1 MLESSGYGHFGN
13 SGEPSDYA
21 GPGDVALSFTDG
33 TSDYAMKNNVYFSN
47 STLMGDVAFTST
59 WNANFD
65 PNGHDSNGDGVKDT
79 NGGWADDSL
88 NVDELN
94 ITLDNGSKWVGQAT
108 INAKTI
114 YPDTMYDVATNS
126 LTPVAQ
132 LKLMVGIAS
141 STTKYSRVVYLT

>member
-1 MLESSGYGHFGN
+1 MVISVTLVSRVIML
-13 SGEPSDYA
+13 A
-21 GPGDVALSFTDG
+21 GDVALSFTDS

-65 PNGHDSNGDGVKDT
+65 PSGHDSNGDGVKDT
-79 NGGWADDSL
+79 NAGWVDDSL

-94 ITLDNGSKWVGQAT
+94 ITLNNGSKWVGQAT
-108 INAKTI
+108 FNAETI
-114 YPDTMYDVATNS
+114 SPDTMYDVATNS
-126 LTPVAQ
+126 LTLVAQ

-141 STTKYSRVVYLT
+141 STIKYSRVVYLT